1 MNPITNKP
9 FTMEEFYSPKCAAKL
24 EKDLI
29 NNCQERTGMDLSIF
43 HKSLFVS
50 NDTYEEME
58 KGYYQLHPKKRKN
71 WKHIMMGRKGERLK
85 VICKDGNFMSGD
97 NIIISHDMAT
107 TKMLGKPF
115 PIQPVNIEG
124 EMVTATESAVNSA
137 IYNHTGNHAGRV
149 NHTIKVPPPA
159 STR

>member
-9 FTMEEFYSPKCAAKL
+9 FTKEEFYSPKSKAKL

-29 NNCQERTGMDLSIF
+29 ACCKERTGMDLSIF
-43 HKSLFVS
+43 LKNLCLS

-58 KGYYQLHPKKRKN
+58 KGYYQLKPNKRKH
-71 WKHIMMGRKGERLK
+71 WKHIMRGREGERLK
-85 VICKDGNFMSGD
+85 VTFKDGNFMSGD
-97 NIIISHDMAT
+97 KIIISHDMAT
-107 TKMLGKPF
+107 IKMLGKKF
-115 PIQPVNIEG
+115 TLTPVNIEG
-124 EMVTATESAVNSA
+124 ELVTASESSVNSA

-149 NHTIKVPPPA
+149 NHTIKVPTPA

>member
-9 FTMEEFYSPKCAAKL
+9 FTMEEFYSPKGAAKL
-24 EKDLI
+24 ERDLI
-29 NNCQERTGMDLSIF
+29 ACCKERTGMDLSIF
-43 HKSLFVS
+43 LKNLCLS

-58 KGYYQLHPKKRKN
+58 KGYYQLHPKKRKH
-71 WKHIMMGRKGERLK
+71 WKHSMMGRQGERLK
-85 VICKDGNFMSGD
+85 VIFKDGNFMSGD
-97 NIIISHDMAT
+97 KIIISHDMAT
-107 TKMLGKPF
+107 IKMLGKPF
-115 PIQPVNIEG
+115 QIQPVNIEG
-124 EMVTATESAVNSA
+124 EMVTGTESAVNSA